1 MAIFETADVL
11 IPHKID
17 FTKWSV
23 VACDQYTSEREY
35 WEDVKNITGDAP
47 STLNII
53 FPEVY
58 LDDGNA
64 DERIKNINV
73 KMEEYL
79 ENGLFHEYKDTFIYV
94 KRTQSDGRTRHG
106 LVGKLDLEEYDF
118 SAGSQ
123 SKIRA
128 TEGTIIERIPPRQRI
143 RKNAPLEVPHILILI
158 DDRER
163 MVIEPLE
170 SKVESF
176 EKVYDFDLMKNAG
189 HLVGYNVNNIAK
201 REILLSI
208 EKLGDKDAF
217 EAKYGVKGKGILM
230 FAAGDGNHSLATAKT
245 CWEEIK
251 QTLSE
256 DEIASHPA
264 RFALVELMN
273 IHDEALE
280 FEPIQRVIFDTD
292 PKKLLGALV
301 DYYNASYTD
310 NGGQRIDYTYQ
321 GKEGSVY
328 ITETNSNLPV
338 GTLQKFLDKYLEE
351 NDGRIDYIHG
361 NDVVRKLACNDNTI
375 GFMVDSM
382 EKNDLFTTVIKDGSL
397 PRKTFSMGEAA
408 DKRFYLECKK
418 II

>member
-1 MAIFETADVL
+1 MAIFETADML

-58 LDDGNA
+58 LDDGND

-94 KRTQSDGRTRHG
+94 KRTQSDGRIRHG

-301 DYYNASYTD
+301 DYYNASYMD

-328 ITETNSNLPV
+328 ITETNANLPV

>member
-301 DYYNASYTD
+301 DYYNASYMD

-328 ITETNSNLPV
+328 ITETNANLPV